1 MLWTGRAAARYR
13 GILAELSFRVQRE
26 IDMRRPESRLVM
38 LLAVLPLAACTP
50 SEPPVD
56 TQAEAQIVMALERD
70 WASRFQQ
77 GDIDWIVNRHATH
90 GRILPPG
97 SEAAVGREAV
107 REVWTGFHE
116 TEGLSLDFGPD
127 EAHVA
132 EAGDMAYVLGS
143 YDLTLPDGG
152 EDRGKYLVVWVKEDG
167 EWRIAADMF
176 NSSVAPPAEAVPA
189 QSAEEAPDDYEPPAE
204 DGPDGDGEGE

>member
-1 MLWTGRAAARYR
+1 
-13 GILAELSFRVQRE
+13 
-26 IDMRRPESRLVM
+26 MRNRKSGLM
-38 LLAVLPLAACTP
+38 LLFAVLPIAACAP

-56 TQAEAQIVMALERD
+56 TQSEAQVVMALERE

-77 GDIDWIVNRHATH
+77 GDIDWIVDRHASL
-90 GRILPPG
+90 GRIMPPG
-97 SEAAVGREAV
+97 SQAAVGRQAV

-116 TEGLSLDFGPD
+116 AEGLSLDFGPD

-143 YDLTLPDGG
+143 YELTLPGGG

-176 NSSVAPPAEAVPA
+176 NSSVAPVAADTPGEAED
-189 QSAEEAPDDYEPPAE
+189 EEPGDLESPAE
-204 DGPDGDGEGE
+204 DDADGES